1 MPELGKNQSNI
12 KAKKLLELIKKRFS
26 FKKDRKALAIDQ
38 IKKAKNV
45 GAFPTLAQAKKFPE
59 LLSTKERQIFSVLFI
74 TFIISAI
81 GLVYG
86 LYNSQRV
93 TIPVAGGEYTEGLI
107 GTPQLINPLYSSAS
121 DVDSDLTALIY
132 SGLMRY
138 DSQEGLVKDLAED
151 YSVSEDGLVYTFT
164 LRDDA
169 LWQDGTKVDIRDVIF
184 TYSSIKNPEYRS
196 PLEVVFQNVDIAQ
209 VDDRVISFTLAE
221 PYAPFL
227 SLMTT
232 GILPSHVWQQIIPA
246 NAASASFNRQPIG
259 SGPYQLDKIA
269 RDSRGNI
276 RSYTL
281 KINNRYY
288 GHKPYISTLIFK
300 FYPELTS
307 ALEALRNK
315 NIEGL
320 AYIPRERSDEFS
332 KIPGTTIVYPS
343 LQQYTALFINEDND
357 GILSDTDLRKAI
369 DLAIDKQK
377 IADEINVKPLSS
389 FILPNMS
396 GYDKSLDSA
405 KSYNTEEASRLL
417 EEAGW
422 TYKDGATFRTNDNDE
437 VLRMTLTYLESDE
450 YTIVTSLIKEELS
463 NIGFE
468 VTLKPVDSV
477 TFQSSTLTQKDY
489 QVLLAGELYGTDP
502 DPYAF
507 WHSSQTGNEGLNLS
521 LYKNSDADKAIVK
534 IREAQDNETKAQGF
548 TELRTA
554 MSENM
559 PAIFLYQPSYAYAT
573 SSRLKGQAFGSI
585 VEPFHRFSNI
595 NDWYIKTRRVL
606 K

>member
-1 MPELGKNQSNI
+1 MPELGKNKSNK
-12 KAKKLLELIKKRFS
+12 KAKKLLEVIKNAFS
-26 FKKDRKALAIDQ
+26 FKKDKKALAIDQ

-45 GAFPTLAQAKKFPE
+45 GMLPTMAQVKKFPE

-74 TFIISAI
+74 VFIISTI
-81 GLVYG
+81 GLIYG

-138 DSQEGLVKDLAED
+138 DSQNGLVKDLAED
-151 YSVSEDGLVYTFT
+151 FSISEDGLVYTFT

-169 LWQDGTKVDIRDVIF
+169 SWQDGTKINIRDVLF
-184 TYSSIKNPEYRS
+184 TYSAIKNPEYRS
-196 PLEVVFQNVDIAQ
+196 PLEVVFQNVDVAQ
-209 VDDRVISFTLAE
+209 VDDRVISFTLSE

-232 GILPSHVWQQIIPA
+232 GILPSHIWQQIIPA
-246 NAASASFNRQPIG
+246 NATSASFNRQPVG

-269 RDSRGNI
+269 RDARGNI

-281 KINNRYY
+281 KVNNRYY
-288 GHKPYISTLIFK
+288 GDKPYISTIIFK

-332 KIPGTTIVYPS
+332 RIPGTTIVYPS
-343 LQQYTALFINEDND
+343 LQQYTALFINENND
-357 GILSDTDLRKAI
+357 GILSDVRIRRAI
-369 DLAIDKQK
+369 DSAINKEK
-377 IADEINVKPLSS
+377 IAGKINASPLNSS
-389 FILPNMS
+389 ILPNMD
-396 GYDKSLDSA
+396 GYDFNLDKA
-405 KSYNTEEASRLL
+405 EIYNTDIADQLL
-417 EEAGW
+417 NEAGW
-422 TYKDGATFRTNDNDE
+422 MYREGSDFRTNESGE

-450 YTIVTSLIKEELS
+450 YNIVTSIIKEELS
-463 NIGFE
+463 DLGFE
-468 VTLKPVDSV
+468 VTLRPVDAP
-477 TFQSSTLTQKDY
+477 TFQSTTLSQKDY
-489 QVLLAGELYGTDP
+489 QVLLAGQLYGTNP

-507 WHSSQTGNEGLNLS
+507 WHSSQTGSEGLNLS
-521 LYKNSDADKAIVK
+521 LYRDGDTDRAIVK
-534 IREAQDNETKAQGF
+534 IREAQDSSIRAEGF
-548 TELRTA
+548 AELRSA
-554 MSENM
+554 MNEDM

-573 SSRLKGQAFGSI
+573 SSRLKGQEFGSI
-585 VEPFHRFSNI
+585 VEPYHRFSNI